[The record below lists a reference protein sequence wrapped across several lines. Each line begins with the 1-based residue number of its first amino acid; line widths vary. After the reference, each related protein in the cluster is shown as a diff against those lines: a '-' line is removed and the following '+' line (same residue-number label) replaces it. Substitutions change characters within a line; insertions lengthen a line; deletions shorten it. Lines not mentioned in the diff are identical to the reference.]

1 MRFRPYQ
8 LRQWAKLLVV
18 EASMLFLAFTLQDI
32 MQVEEEKTHI
42 QINIT
47 TPEPTVYIVQQPEYE
62 TEHMLPTP
70 MPETYTEPRT
80 LTADE
85 KEVLLQIAMAEAE
98 GESTEGKAMVMAVVL
113 NRTENEAFPDSV
125 REVVF
130 QEGQFAVMGDGGRYY
145 TTTPNEDCM
154 AALELIESGW
164 DESDGAL
171 YFESGDEDGW
181 HSRNTE
187 YLFTLGGHRFYR

>member
-1 MRFRPYQ
+1 MRYRQRQ
-8 LRQWAKLLVV
+8 LERWVKLLVIEV
-18 EASMLFLAFTLQDI
+18 SMLFLAFTLKDI
-32 MQVEEEKTHI
+32 MKAEQDKTNI

-47 TPEPTVYIVQQPEYE
+47 TPEPVVYIVQEPEPE
-62 TEHMLPTP
+62 PEIMFPAP
-70 MPETYTEPRT
+70 MSETYVQPRT

-98 GESTEGKAMVMAVVL
+98 GETTEGKAMVMAVVL
-113 NRTENEAFPDSV
+113 NRTENEAFPDNV

-130 QEGQFAVMGDGGRYY
+130 QEGQFSVMGEGGRYY
-145 TTTPNEDCM
+145 TTTPNEDCL

-164 DESDGAL
+164 DESCGAL
-171 YFESGDEDGW
+171 YFESGEEGGW